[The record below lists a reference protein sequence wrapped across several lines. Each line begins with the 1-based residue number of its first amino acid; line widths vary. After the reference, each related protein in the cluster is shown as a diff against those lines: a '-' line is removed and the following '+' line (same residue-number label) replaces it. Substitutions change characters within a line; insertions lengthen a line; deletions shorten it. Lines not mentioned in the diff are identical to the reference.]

1 MTAYYKSAD
10 LPKIY
15 PNHLLFQIVQQVDK
29 VSLHCTVRCYKDLIF
44 YNFETFCVTAC
55 LHYRCLI
62 TLNVELS
69 TATKRKKRW
78 KKSRRNLA
86 NAVAGTCVRL
96 GVHRN
101 SPLIKPFRHCFHCDP
116 REDGIVLHHHWLQQ
130 VSPRPLGTGSRHTKK
145 WPGIGSCFF
154 FSPLKTTLE
163 NLLQG
168 LVPTARTYK
177 TPSVNNV
184 YIKPGFENTA
194 YGHLALKVQCCPP
207 PNLLAS
213 ILLHFCWPLISFSW
227 DLNLFNTVLFCG
239 LFLGCCPFSV
249 LV

>member
-1 MTAYYKSAD
+1 M
-10 LPKIY
+10 PKIY

-55 LHYRCLI
+55 LHYGCLI

-78 KKSRRNLA
+78 
-86 NAVAGTCVRL
+86 
-96 GVHRN
+96 
-101 SPLIKPFRHCFHCDP
+101 
-116 REDGIVLHHHWLQQ
+116 
-130 VSPRPLGTGSRHTKK
+130 
-145 WPGIGSCFF
+145 
-154 FSPLKTTLE
+154 KTTLE

-194 YGHLALKVQCCPP
+194 YGHLTLKVQCCLPL
-207 PNLLAS
+207 NLLAS
-213 ILLHFCWPLISFSW
+213 ILLHFCWPMISFS
-227 DLNLFNTVLFCG
+227 
-239 LFLGCCPFSV
+239 
-249 LV
+249 